1 MAHTVVDESWIR
13 EIYDDNADGTVC
25 NLTFC
30 GVLEQ
35 LYRAI
40 SFNWKSA
47 STRKLNAAAY
57 NNIILPAL
65 ANHDNKRIGDYTYE
79 DYEDAIRTIRNRGYE
94 KGGEHYQYSESTIKG
109 FENLIYL
116 VVFQASRIWTLC
128 ECAVGNQI
136 CD

>member
-1 MAHTVVDESWIR
+1 MAHTVVDGSWIR
-13 EIYDDNADGTVC
+13 EIYDDNTDGSVC

-57 NNIILPAL
+57 NNNILPAL

-79 DYEDAIRTIRNRGYE
+79 DYEDATERSEIEDMKKEANIINIRNPRL
-94 KGGEHYQYSESTIKG
+94 KDLKI
-109 FENLIYL
+109 
-116 VVFQASRIWTLC
+116 
-128 ECAVGNQI
+128 
-136 CD
+136 

>member
-13 EIYDDNADGTVC
+13 EIYDDNTDGSIC

-79 DYEDAIRTIRNRGYE
+79 IMRMRPERSGIEDMKKVAHITNIRNPRL
-94 KGGEHYQYSESTIKG
+94 KD
-109 FENLIYL
+109 L
-116 VVFQASRIWTLC
+116 RI
-128 ECAVGNQI
+128 
-136 CD
+136 

>member
-13 EIYDDNADGTVC
+13 EIYDDNTDGSIC

-65 ANHDNKRIGDYTYE
+65 ANQDKKRSEIIHTKIMKMRSGRSE
-79 DYEDAIRTIRNRGYE
+79 IEIRKKVANIIN
-94 KGGEHYQYSESTIKG
+94 IL
-109 FENLIYL
+109 NLRL
-116 VVFQASRIWTLC
+116 KDLRI
-128 ECAVGNQI
+128 
-136 CD
+136 

>member
-13 EIYDDNADGTVC
+13 EIYDDNTDGSIC

-57 NNIILPAL
+57 NNIILPEL
-65 ANHDNKRIGDYTYE
+65 AIMTRNGSEIIHTKIMKMRSGRSEIE
-79 DYEDAIRTIRNRGYE
+79 DTKKVANIINILNL
-94 KGGEHYQYSESTIKG
+94 TIKG
-109 FENLIYL
+109 FENL
-116 VVFQASRIWTLC
+116 FIWSC
-128 ECAVGNQI
+128 FRHPCMDFARMYCGEP
-136 CD
+136 DM

>member
-1 MAHTVVDESWIR
+1 MAHTVVDGGWIR
-13 EIYDDNADGTVC
+13 EIYDDNTDGSVC

-57 NNIILPAL
+57 NNNILPAL
-65 ANHDNKRIGDYTYE
+65 EIIHMKIMRMRSERSEIEDMKKEANIIN
-79 DYEDAIRTIRNRGYE
+79 IRNPRL
-94 KGGEHYQYSESTIKG
+94 KDLKI
-109 FENLIYL
+109 
-116 VVFQASRIWTLC
+116 
-128 ECAVGNQI
+128 
-136 CD
+136 

>member
-13 EIYDDNADGTVC
+13 EIYDDNTDGSVC

-47 STRKLNAAAY
+47 STRKLNAAAWPIMIV
-57 NNIILPAL
+57 NGSEIIATTIM
-65 ANHDNKRIGDYTYE
+65 RMRSERSGIE
-79 DYEDAIRTIRNRGYE
+79 DMKKVVHIINIRNLRL
-94 KGGEHYQYSESTIKG
+94 KD
-109 FENLIYL
+109 L
-116 VVFQASRIWTLC
+116 RI
-128 ECAVGNQI
+128 
-136 CD
+136 